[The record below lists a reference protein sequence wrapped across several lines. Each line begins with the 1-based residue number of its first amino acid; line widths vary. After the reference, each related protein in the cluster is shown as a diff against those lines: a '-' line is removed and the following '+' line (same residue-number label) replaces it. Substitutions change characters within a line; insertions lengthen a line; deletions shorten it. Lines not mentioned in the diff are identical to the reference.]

1 MSEMNYGLKK
11 EVLNSI
17 VHTGVAYG
25 LEKIILF
32 GSRARGD
39 YRERSDIDIAVCGG
53 KVEKFEA
60 ALDEVCPTLLN
71 FDVINLNKP
80 IQKELLQSI
89 QKEGV
94 VIYEKI

>member
-1 MSEMNYGLKK
+1 MSETNYGLKK
-11 EVLNSI
+11 AVLSSI
-17 VHTGVAYG
+17 IHTGITYG
-25 LEKIILF
+25 LEKMILF

-39 YRERSDIDIAVCGG
+39 YKARSDIDLAVCGG
-53 KVEKFEA
+53 KVEAFEA
-60 ALDEVCPTLLN
+60 TLDEVCPTLLT